1 MEHAK
6 ESWSEMPSPVGDKTT
21 VCLELATDGVKSSV
35 FGDDSRVDDA
45 RIAIYDESGVLY
57 EVLEVVDGQA
67 KTELW
72 CTETY
77 WFYALANMPQVEIP
91 ATREEMLALRY
102 RIDDADSLYA
112 RMPRW
117 VPMAM
122 NRMPPDSLIPFRV
135 VVVHNI

>member
-1 MEHAK
+1 MKLFRWHISLLLIALLALAGCAK

-67 KTELW
+67 KAKTKL
-72 CTETY
+72 C
-77 WFYALANMPQVEIP
+77 
-91 ATREEMLALRY
+91 
-102 RIDDADSLYA
+102 
-112 RMPRW
+112 
-117 VPMAM
+117 
-122 NRMPPDSLIPFRV
+122 
-135 VVVHNI
+135 